1 MNDFD
6 CVERLSKQVIN
17 LKFSSSDYAS
27 QHSHRG
33 SRLGGGIFS
42 ATIGPY
48 GEFKFKKKIAGS
60 FRQMASFQNGNIAA
74 IEYVKRAIIIFDKDF
89 NVLKSKTVDI
99 PHMTGISVDG
109 DQNVYILATGLD
121 KIFILNQN
129 LDLLETHSMPWLG
142 EDREYGSHHIND
154 CHYHNKEL
162 FFTFFK
168 IWYLEKR
175 HF

>member
-1 MNDFD
+1 
-6 CVERLSKQVIN
+6 
-17 LKFSSSDYAS
+17 
-27 QHSHRG
+27 
-33 SRLGGGIFS
+33 
-42 ATIGPY
+42 
-48 GEFKFKKKIAGS
+48 
-60 FRQMASFQNGNIAA
+60 MASFQNGNIAA

-162 FFTFFK
+162 FFTFFQN
-168 IWYLEKR
+168 LVLGEEA
-175 HF
+175 FLMAA